1 MIFKSSTVGPAAT
14 IGVSGALFR
23 VIRIVV
29 RDNLLSVVPCSVPMG
44 DDTKTLSDGLR
55 GLTNTVNNLVTK
67 FENLSVTVHNIGGKV
82 DRLAPLAPVAS
93 KLAALPE
100 KVVNLQA
107 SAFENADQVCA
118 LNLAL
123 IRIEST
129 QRDGKAPVAE
139 DGDVLSSNTP
149 NDKPKPPPT

>member
-1 MIFKSSTVGPAAT
+1 
-14 IGVSGALFR
+14 
-23 VIRIVV
+23 
-29 RDNLLSVVPCSVPMG
+29 MG

-107 SAFENADQVCA
+107 SAFENADQVRA